1 MTKQSGFSPR
11 DISVNIIEKTFIK
24 LYYELILKHLE
35 INMTGIY
42 TITVKTSKGQIAWKH
57 FTLKVIP
64 IKCECTSK
72 AVLCNNIL
80 LVPTSIE
87 VTPRQKNV
95 GENQS
100 ATFDCIVTGLAQVK
114 WTKEGQNNLG
124 SNQVS
129 CTTIFTF

>member
-1 MTKQSGFSPR
+1 MSVHPR
-11 DISVNIIEKTFIK
+11 
-24 LYYELILKHLE
+24 LYY
-35 INMTGIY
+35 
-42 TITVKTSKGQIAWKH
+42 V
-57 FTLKVIP
+57 
-64 IKCECTSK
+64 
-72 AVLCNNIL
+72 NNIL

-100 ATFDCIVTGLAQVK
+100 AIFDCIVTGLVQVK

-129 CTTIFTF
+129 CRTTFTF